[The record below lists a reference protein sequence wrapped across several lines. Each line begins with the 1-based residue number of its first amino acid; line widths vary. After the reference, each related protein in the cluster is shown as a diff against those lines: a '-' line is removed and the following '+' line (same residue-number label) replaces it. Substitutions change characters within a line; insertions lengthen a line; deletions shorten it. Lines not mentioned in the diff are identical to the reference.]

1 MTRERLYMIHGTGP
15 DRVGLVGDITAAVA
29 EAGGN
34 IVDLRQD
41 VLHGLF
47 TLFMVVD
54 LAETELRVDELRAM
68 VRRLAED
75 TGLGLTVEKYAP
87 VGRSPEKRTM
97 LMILIGP
104 DRPGIIASVSQTLG
118 KYGINIERAQNVG
131 REDVFLME
139 LLVDISNCTIPLD
152 NAQST
157 LEKTMAQMD
166 IRTMFQT
173 EDVYNKKKRVVL
185 FDIQG
190 SFFDTAVWGEITG
203 QTGLS
208 GDDTRVLCGDDAGA
222 VLREAAARL
231 EGFPSAVMY
240 QIVDGVG
247 ATPGTIELLQT
258 LKTMGYTVA
267 VRSSAFSCCV
277 ERLKSHLGI
286 DHAFG
291 VALPIDDDSRTIIGE
306 LPAGTAADDIERII
320 AALADTEGVS
330 REDITLVS
338 GDPGRPTPG
347 IRLTFDLGTL
357 LDLYNK
363 RVVNKDNLV
372 GILGSFGVPC
382 VRTGTE

>member
-1 MTRERLYMIHGTGP
+1 MKRERLYMIHGTGP

-54 LAETELRVDELRAM
+54 LTQTELRVDELRAM
-68 VRRLAED
+68 VRRLSED
-75 TGLGLTVEKYAP
+75 TGLELTVEKYTP
-87 VGRSPEKRTM
+87 VGRNPDKQTM

-104 DRPGIIASVSQTLG
+104 DKPGIVASVSQTLG
-118 KYGINIERAQNVG
+118 KYGINIERAQNIG

-139 LLVDISNCTIPLD
+139 LLVDIGNCTIPLE
-152 NAQST
+152 NARST
-157 LEKTMAQMD
+157 LENTMAQMD
-166 IRTMFQT
+166 IRTIFQT
-173 EDVYNKKKRVVL
+173 EDVFNKKKRVVL

-190 SFFDTAVWGEITG
+190 SFFDDAVWNEVAGQAGLTEAETG
-203 QTGLS
+203 
-208 GDDTRVLCGDDAGA
+208 VLCGADTEA

-240 QIVDGVG
+240 QVIDGVG
-247 ATPGTIELLQT
+247 ATPGTMELLQT

-267 VRSSAFSCCV
+267 VRTTAFACCV
-277 ERLKSHLGI
+277 ERLKSRLGI

-291 VALPIDDDSRTIIGE
+291 VALPVDDDSRTITGDV
-306 LPAGTAADDIERII
+306 PAGSAAGDVERVI
-320 AALADTEGVS
+320 AALADAEGVS
-330 REDITLVS
+330 RDDVTVVS
-338 GDPGRPTPG
+338 GAAGQSTPG

-357 LDLYNK
+357 LDLHNK
-363 RVVNKDNLV
+363 RAVTKENLV

-382 VRTGTE
+382 ARAGR